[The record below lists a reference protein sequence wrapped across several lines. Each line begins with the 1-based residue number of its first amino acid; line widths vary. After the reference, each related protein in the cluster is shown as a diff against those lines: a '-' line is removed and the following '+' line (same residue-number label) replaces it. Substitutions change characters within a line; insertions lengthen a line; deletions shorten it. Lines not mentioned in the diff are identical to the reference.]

1 MIFICCEASSPYS
14 PLYYLQNS
22 CDFLLLQLLF
32 QLTALHGQEAERH
45 LFRCLFS
52 SIDFSGDGK
61 SSSGKDAYQIQLLQQ
76 ECTSL
81 IAKPNCAS
89 ILCFAVENP
98 LQHQKVRFTCGF
110 MDSDLTTCYLY
121 IKLVL
126 CRPTQDS
133 RSEELEYR
141 FWLSFGS
148 SVET

>member
-1 MIFICCEASSPYS
+1 MAIYH
-14 PLYYLQNS
+14 LLRLQ
-22 CDFLLLQLLF
+22 CF

-61 SSSGKDAYQIQLLQQ
+61 SSNGKDAYQIQLLQQ

-98 LQHQKVRFTCGF
+98 LQHQKVG
-110 MDSDLTTCYLY
+110 L
-121 IKLVL
+121 IN
-126 CRPTQDS
+126 
-133 RSEELEYR
+133 
-141 FWLSFGS
+141 
-148 SVET
+148 ETE